1 LKIKDFLPYYFLT
14 VICSSISYAIFIVI
28 IDPGY
33 RAIIAFIV
41 IPFVV
46 LIPYLIAGVPIQIFL
61 NKRPKK
67 FNILYLLI
75 YLVVAI
81 AFLYLSYKFQGDISD
96 PIMDYNTMFI
106 WAIGASVIYWFWDSV
121 IMQKD
126 EYPYY

>member
-1 LKIKDFLPYYFLT
+1 MKIKDFLPYYFLT

-41 IPFVV
+41 IPFVA

-81 AFLYLSYKFQGDISD
+81 AFLYLSYKLQGDISD

>member
-1 LKIKDFLPYYFLT
+1 MKIKDFLPYYFLT